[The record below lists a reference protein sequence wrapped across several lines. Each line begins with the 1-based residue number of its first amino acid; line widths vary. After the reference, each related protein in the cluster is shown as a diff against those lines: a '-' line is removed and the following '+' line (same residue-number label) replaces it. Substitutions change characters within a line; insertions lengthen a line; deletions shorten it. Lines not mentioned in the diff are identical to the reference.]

1 MNPTSRA
8 ILESVVST
16 DVSLSQPER
25 GAIQRLLNGLLDV
38 PFMEPRANDEPLLVT
53 QKVAARL
60 LGVSRI
66 TIWRLAK
73 EHVLHPVEILPG
85 TWRYAFDEVSRLA
98 RSGYAAVGPAVSKSS
113 RRSLAA

>member
-16 DVSLSQPER
+16 DASLSPPER
-25 GAIQRLLNGLLDV
+25 SAIQRLLGGLLDV
-38 PFMEPRANDEPLLVT
+38 PGAEARAADEPMLVT
-53 QKVAARL
+53 QKNAARL

-66 TIWRLAK
+66 TVWRLTK

-85 TWRYAFDEVSRLA
+85 TWRYAFDEIARLA
-98 RSGYAAVGPAVSKSS
+98 RSGYAAVAPVANKSN
-113 RRSLAA
+113 RSGLAA